1 MLISF
6 NIFISFVFLCY
17 PAYIKRLKILRF
29 NYRDQTTLH
38 SSSFIQ
44 TKTPLTPPHSL
55 QNLKTSHDTSHV
67 RIITMDTCPLDLA
80 CVLDTYNTQP
90 TFTSFVSPFFF
101 THTLSSSLY
110 ERPHAG
116 PNIILFQFSPNILI
130 LD

>member
-90 TFTSFVSPFFF
+90 TFTSFVSPFF
-101 THTLSSSLY
+101 SLIHFPPLY
-110 ERPHAG
+110 MNDHMQVQTSFYF
-116 PNIILFQFSPNILI
+116 NFHQIY
-130 LD
+130 